1 MCQVILENYEVFIV
15 CVLLCA
21 ISGSKAVFSCLLGL
35 LIRPQLEVH
44 KRVDG
49 SLTTPFGIVLLSAFV
64 RIYKCF
70 GLDTS
75 ALVVFWD
82 KIF

>member
-1 MCQVILENYEVFIV
+1 MCQVTLENYEAFVACVF
-15 CVLLCA
+15 LCA
-21 ISGSKAVFSCLLGL
+21 ISGSKAVFSCLQGL

-49 SLTTPFGIVLLSAFV
+49 SLTTPFGTGLLSAFV